1 MTELAP
7 HSAAAVPAGAL
18 LALTSPPHG
27 AADPYLV
34 YRNSLDSAESKT
46 TMTACLDRIARMV
59 IEEEIG
65 EPLPR
70 DHPVT
75 GAGRAWW
82 LLRYEHTSRI
92 RDLLVATGWS
102 PSHVNKHLS
111 ALRRVLKECQYLGL
125 MTADQYESAA
135 RIKNLHG
142 KREKAG
148 RNLNP
153 NELASMLR
161 VCRTTEGP
169 GGVRDA
175 ALIGVLWCTG
185 ARREE
190 VANIV
195 LENYNAGARALKLT
209 GKGNK
214 ERTVYIHPQVLP
226 HLDAWLSLLG
236 TRRGPMFRPVDRWG
250 HVRDGAMSKRA
261 IGMVVARVRAKAGL
275 PPLSTHDFRHTFIGD
290 LLDKG
295 VDLATVQA
303 LVGHASP
310 VTTAAYDRRPEQVKQ
325 AAVDRLDYPGDNR
338 SETPHG

>member
-1 MTELAP
+1 MTELVP
-7 HSAAAVPAGAL
+7 HSAAPAGGPL

-46 TMTACLDRIARMV
+46 TMTACLDRIARM
-59 IEEEIG
+59 ILEEEIG

-70 DHPVT
+70 DQTVT
-75 GAGRAWW
+75 GAGRSWW

-92 RDLLVATGWS
+92 RDLLLQTGWS

-135 RIKNLHG
+135 RIKNVNA

-148 RNLNP
+148 RNLNAD
-153 NELASMLR
+153 ELASMLR
-161 VCRTTEGP
+161 VCENVEGP
-169 GGVRDA
+169 AGVRDA

-190 VANIV
+190 IANIV
-195 LENYNAGARALKLT
+195 LERYDAGTRALKLT

-214 ERTVYIHPQVLP
+214 ERAVYIHPRVLP
-226 HLDAWLSLLG
+226 HMEAWLSLLG

-250 HVRDGAMSKRA
+250 HVRTGGMSKRA
-261 IGMVVARVRAKAGL
+261 IGMVVARVRARAGL

-310 VTTAAYDRRPEQVKQ
+310 VTTAAYDRRPERVKQ
-325 AAVDRLDYPGDNR
+325 DAVDSLDYPGNDR
-338 SETPHG
+338 SET

>member
-1 MTELAP
+1 MTELVPHNGAP
-7 HSAAAVPAGAL
+7 VLGGSL
-18 LALTSPPHG
+18 LATTPPPHG

-46 TMTACLDRIARMV
+46 TMTACLDRIARIV
-59 IEEEIG
+59 LEEEIG
-65 EPLPR
+65 ESLPR

-75 GAGRAWW
+75 GAGRSWW

-92 RDLLVATGWS
+92 RALLLEKPWS

-125 MTADQYESAA
+125 MTADDYESAA
-135 RIKNLHG
+135 RIKNVHA

-153 NELASMLR
+153 DELASMLR
-161 VCRTTEGP
+161 VCETVEGP
-169 GGVRDA
+169 AGVRDA

-195 LENYNAGARALKLT
+195 LERYNAGSRALLIV

-214 ERTVYIHPQVLP
+214 ERTVYIHPRVLP
-226 HLDAWLSLLG
+226 HVDAWLSLLG

-261 IGMVVARVRAKAGL
+261 IGMVVARVRARAGL

-310 VTTAAYDRRPEQVKQ
+310 VTTAAYDRRPERVKQ
-325 AAVDRLDYPGDNR
+325 DAVDSLDYPGDNR
-338 SETPHG
+338 SET